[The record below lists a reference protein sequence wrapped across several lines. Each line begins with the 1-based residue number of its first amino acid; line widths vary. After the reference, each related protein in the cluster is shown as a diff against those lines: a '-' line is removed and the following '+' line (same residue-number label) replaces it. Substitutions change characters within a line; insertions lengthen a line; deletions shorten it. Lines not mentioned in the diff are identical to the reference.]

1 MSPQSSRVMSPD
13 AAGPSS
19 SPPVLPEGWLAQ
31 WDGRQQRWYY
41 VQPVTR
47 KSQWEIP
54 TEPFIASTSSTPHS
68 AASPGPYPSPLT
80 MSSTSPESE
89 ATRELM
95 EVRNGKWGGNG
106 NFAATQQLSPQSTSP
121 RSQRTPVAG
130 DVIQHSRSSAQST
143 PVHVIPDLFA
153 LAGQDEM
160 VTQHNSAS
168 HSRVGS
174 NTPQQPISLPG
185 QAQGFHATS
194 GSPANQQLQQHF
206 PPQPQSYNENPIQSS
221 GVPMGQPQHVN
232 SIPMNPSPPGQF
244 YGGQMH
250 DPNPR
255 SFSGP
260 PQPGD
265 PRFANQPIPVT
276 PGKFPPRV
284 SPVHNQRHQEHGIT
298 LLNQDPNAP
307 PIFPVSHREAQRKR
321 QSERQES
328 YAKYQAGPAG
338 QPYPSRGPPT
348 GNYDHRYREPES
360 LPRNIP
366 PPPAGFGSN
375 PIYDPHID
383 QGRPIY
389 QEPIPGP
396 SGGQYATSRQHG
408 SPGNGPSWQQPPPP
422 PHYGGYQSG
431 MPPRA
436 DYVPPPQQHYG
447 GDVGGYPGNWG
458 R

>member
-95 EVRNGKWGGNG
+95 EVRNAKWGGNG

-130 DVIQHSRSSAQST
+130 DGVPHPRSSAQST
-143 PVHVIPDLFA
+143 PVHAISDIST
-153 LAGQDEM
+153 LANQDEM
-160 VTQHNSAS
+160 MVQHNSPN

-174 NTPQQPISLPG
+174 NTPQQPISMAG
-185 QAQGFHATS
+185 QVQGFHTTS
-194 GSPANQQLQQHF
+194 GSPANQHQQQHF
-206 PPQPQSYNENPIQSS
+206 PPHPQPFNETPMQNSS
-221 GVPMGQPQHVN
+221 VPMGQPPHGDSMEVRC
-232 SIPMNPSPPGQF
+232 MTLTLAPSLALHKPAA
-244 YGGQMH
+244 
-250 DPNPR
+250 
-255 SFSGP
+255 
-260 PQPGD
+260 D
-265 PRFANQPIPVT
+265 PRYTNQPIPSNT
-276 PGKFPPRV
+276 PESSLPRV
-284 SPVHNQRHQEHGIT
+284 SPVQTPTTPKNMEIT
-298 LLNQDPNAP
+298 LPKMKIPNAP
-307 PIFPVSHREAQRKR
+307 PVFPLSHREAQRKR

-328 YAKYQAGPAG
+328 YAKY
-338 QPYPSRGPPT
+338 
-348 GNYDHRYREPES
+348 REPES
-360 LPRNIP
+360 LPRNMP
-366 PPPAGFGSN
+366 PPPPGFGSN
-375 PIYDPHID
+375 PIYDPLID
-383 QGRPIY
+383 QGRPVY
-389 QEPIPGP
+389 QDSIQGP
-396 SGGQYATSRQHG
+396 PVGSYGAPRQHG
-408 SPGNGPSWQQPPPP
+408 SPGNGPSWQHQPPPP
-422 PHYGGYQSG
+422 QQQQQYGGYQSG

-436 DYVPPPQQHYG
+436 DYVPPPQQQHY
-447 GDVGGYPGNWG
+447 GDVGGYSGNWG

>member
-1 MSPQSSRVMSPD
+1 MSPQASRVMSPD

-68 AASPGPYPSPLT
+68 AASPGPYPSPHT

-130 DVIQHSRSSAQST
+130 DVTQHSRSSAQNT
-143 PVHVIPDLFA
+143 PVHAIPDLSA
-153 LAGQDEM
+153 MASQDEM
-160 VTQHNSAS
+160 MTHNSPS

-174 NTPQQPISLPG
+174 NTPQQPISLPS
-185 QAQGFHATS
+185 QVQGFHTTS
-194 GSPANQQLQQHF
+194 GSPSNQLQQQF
-206 PPQPQSYNENPIQSS
+206 PPQPQSYNENPVQGG
-221 GVPMGQPQHVN
+221 GVPMGQHGN
-232 SIPMNPSPPGQF
+232 GMPMNPSPQGQF

-250 DPNPR
+250 DPNAR
-255 SFSGP
+255 SFGGP
-260 PQPGD
+260 PQQGD

-284 SPVHNQRHQEHGIT
+284 SPSQSHRSQEHGIT

-307 PIFPVSHREAQRKR
+307 PVFPVSHREAQRKR
-321 QSERQES
+321 QTERQQES

-338 QPYPSRGPPT
+338 QPYPPRGPPT

-360 LPRNIP
+360 LPRNLP
-366 PPPAGFGSN
+366 PPPAGFGPN
-375 PIYDPHID
+375 PIYDSHMD
-383 QGRPIY
+383 QGRPVY
-389 QEPIPGP
+389 QDPIQGP
-396 SGGQYATSRQHG
+396 PGGQFGIPRQH
-408 SPGNGPSWQQPPPP
+408 SNPGNGSSWQQSQQQ
-422 PHYGGYQSG
+422 YGGYQSG
-431 MPPRA
+431 MPPRN
-436 DYVPPPQQHYG
+436 DYIPPQQQQHYG
-447 GDVGGYPGNWG
+447 GDVGGYSGNWG